1 LQEVFRTLMGA
12 KPMMLASRGKKS
24 LVGMPTNV
32 REFFQQDS
40 DGTDEDADMQ
50 QPSSYW
56 IVADERLPVVAVRL
70 NER

>member
-1 LQEVFRTLMGA
+1 MFRTLMGA

-24 LVGMPTNV
+24 LVALPNV
-32 REFFQQDS
+32 REFLDEQQQDM
-40 DGTDEDADMQ
+40 DE
-50 QPSSYW
+50 PSTYW